1 MTQSNHFLFVFFAL
15 IKLYIDGNMKDL
27 ALNMNCLI
35 INCVGHFLTSF
46 GTIIKYQFAQNII

>member
-1 MTQSNHFLFVFFAL
+1 
-15 IKLYIDGNMKDL
+15 MKDL